1 MMEIEG
7 RLEGRLIGVAREL
20 RDIADEA
27 KSEDAAVFLQSTAE
41 LVEKFARKSG
51 E

>member
-1 MMEIEG
+1 MIQVEG
-7 RLEGRLIGVAREL
+7 RLEARLIDVAQQLREIARQARS
-20 RDIADEA
+20 RDAV
-27 KSEDAAVFLQSTAE
+27 VFLQSTAE

>member
-1 MMEIEG
+1 MIQVEG
-7 RLEGRLIGVAREL
+7 RLESQLIDVAQQL
-20 RDIADEA
+20 RAIAQQA
-27 KSEDAAVFLQSTAE
+27 RSRDAVVFLRSTAE

>member
-1 MMEIEG
+1 MIQVEG
-7 RLEGRLIGVAREL
+7 RLEARLIGVAQQLREIVQQARS
-20 RDIADEA
+20 RDAV
-27 KSEDAAVFLQSTAE
+27 VFLQSTAE

>member
-1 MMEIEG
+1 MLQVEG
-7 RLEGRLIGVAREL
+7 RLESQLIDVAPQL
-20 RDIADEA
+20 RAIARQA
-27 KSEDAAVFLQSTAE
+27 RSRDAVVFLQSTAE

>member
-1 MMEIEG
+1 MIQIEG
-7 RLEGRLIGVAREL
+7 RLEGRLIDVAQQLRE
-20 RDIADEA
+20 IAQLARSQDTV
-27 KSEDAAVFLQSTAE
+27 VFLRSTAE